1 MLRRRAGLEM
11 DDSAGVIGLAGPTT
25 QARACGSGALLLN
38 AVRRELSPA

>member
-25 QARACGSGALLLN
+25 QVRGWTFRIPVN
-38 AVRRELSPA
+38 AVRREMSPA